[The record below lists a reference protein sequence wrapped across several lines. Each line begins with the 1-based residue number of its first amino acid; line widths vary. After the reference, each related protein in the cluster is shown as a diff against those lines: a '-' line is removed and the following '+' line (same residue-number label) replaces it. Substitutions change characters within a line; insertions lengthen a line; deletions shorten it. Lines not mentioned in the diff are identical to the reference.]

1 MIQVKNTKQLINE
14 NTSFFGQIK
23 TYYGC
28 YETTKNGSLHIH
40 TLLWLN
46 NSPYPN
52 TLIQTLC
59 DDESFRENMINYL
72 NIITCDVDKYE
83 LSNPITQNNNNKY
96 DDHIRPCTTRPPNTN
111 EKYFHEF
118 FDKDV
123 CKLMNVCNHHICN
136 H

>member
-1 MIQVKNTKQLINE
+1 V
-14 NTSFFGQIK
+14 FGQIK
-23 TYYGC
+23 AYYGC
-28 YETTKNGSLHIH
+28 YETTKNDSLHIR

-52 TLIQTLC
+52 TLIQTLR
-59 DDESFRENMINYL
+59 DDESFQENIINYL

-96 DDHIRPCTTRPPNTN
+96 DDHIHPCTTRPPNTK

-118 FDKDV
+118 FDK
-123 CKLMNVCNHHICN
+123 
-136 H
+136 